1 MTITVPFH
9 QFEIRYTKLLNFS
22 SVIQNTIAPFV
33 PLALDVNVEQ
43 ENTVNCRYSFRF
55 DNYEIYLYWDRAII
69 RTDGEISHLTEN
81 NSIIEEPFFN
91 LFSKIKNIPSFGSI
105 LNCLCASIFINHTE
119 KSQQDIVD
127 NFSNKYNDT
136 DNTEK
141 IIIKPTDVCL
151 VLEKTIDKKQLS
163 LQFGP
168 YLGIE
173 DLKKR
178 GIATKNKD
186 VLSQL
191 DKYGMMAEVKVFE
204 PLHNVSFATYKEY
217 LKMTLSLQE
226 KLWKI

>member
-9 QFEIRYTKLLNFS
+9 QFEIRYTKILNFNS
-22 SVIQNTIAPFV
+22 TVQNTIAPFV

-43 ENTVNCRYSFRF
+43 ENTINCRYSFRF
-55 DNYEIYLYWDRAII
+55 ENYEIYLYWDRAII

-91 LFSKIKNIPSFGSI
+91 LFNKIKKMSSFGSI
-105 LNCLCASIFINHTE
+105 LNCLCISIFINHT
-119 KSQQDIVD
+119 KKNQQDIVD
-127 NFSNKYNDT
+127 DFSNNYLNIE
-136 DNTEK
+136 NTEK
-141 IIIKPTDVCL
+141 VVIKPTDVCL
-151 VLEKTIDKKQLS
+151 VLEKNIEEKQLS
-163 LQFGP
+163 MQFGP

-186 VLSQL
+186 VLSLL
-191 DKYGMMAEVKVFE
+191 DNFGTMAEVKIFE
-204 PLHNVSFATYKEY
+204 PLRNVSFTTYKEY
-217 LKMTLSLQE
+217 LKLTLSLRD